1 MSGGVDHGPES
12 HRVGDLT
19 VEPDVLVGGE
29 EPGDAGANDTND
41 VAQHGDE
48 DQATIEGKDETGTA
62 GRPDG
67 PGEAVES
74 GQLLVGSLRGCATRM
89 RRGTEEDMGRK
100 EKRTWEYQP

>member
-1 MSGGVDHGPES
+1 MRGRVYHRPER
-12 HRVGDLT
+12 HRIRDLT

-29 EPGDAGANDTND
+29 EPGDAGANDKND

-48 DQATIEGKDETGTA
+48 DQATIEGKDETGTP

-74 GQLLVGSLRGCATRM
+74 GQLLVGSLRGCATGM

-100 EKRTWEYQP
+100 ERRTWEYQP